1 MAEIPIHPPEIAR
14 LLERSA
20 ASRTRLGKELTVL
33 RQRLDAPTKALR
45 SVRAHPFRWVGGAM
59 ATGLAAVLL
68 FRRRPDP
75 VRQAKRSGGLLYTLV
90 LAAARPA
97 VKVWLTRQLKQFI
110 ASQLARLSQPNPTP
124 LPEDPGY
131 PGRRQPI

>member
-1 MAEIPIHPPEIAR
+1 MAEIPNHPPEIAR

-20 ASRTRLGKELTVL
+20 ASRTRLGKEVTAL

-59 ATGLAAVLL
+59 ATGLAAALL
-68 FRRRPDP
+68 FRRRPHP
-75 VRQAKRSGGLLYTLV
+75 AQQVKRSGGLLYALV
-90 LAAARPA
+90 LAAAKPA
-97 VKVWLTRQLKQFI
+97 VKVWLTRQLKHFI
-110 ASQLARLSQPNPTP
+110 ASQLARLSPPQPTP

-131 PGRRQPI
+131 PIRRQPI